1 MHRFLNYF
9 GYDQEADAKHRF
21 TYIINLTSIGLVLL
35 FSVFFLLVVKS
46 LYVNLFTAFTLL
58 MFLLVFPLMKNKM
71 YMAAKIMMLLAFFIQ
86 ESSIVFLWFPRE
98 SNINYF
104 YYIVAPPISFF
115 VSDFSILKER
125 IYIIVANL
133 IAVVLLVASEVY
145 PLMNLV
151 QISDG
156 MIHIFSVMSVLSTI
170 LSITIIFL
178 LLCKQFIEYLQ
189 RFINPCRYRQFNRYC

>member
-1 MHRFLNYF
+1 
-9 GYDQEADAKHRF
+9 
-21 TYIINLTSIGLVLL
+21 
-35 FSVFFLLVVKS
+35 
-46 LYVNLFTAFTLL
+46 

-104 YYIVAPPISFF
+104 YYIVAPISFF

-170 LSITIIFL
+170 LSITIIFFTSM
-178 LLCKQFIEYLQ
+178 QTI
-189 RFINPCRYRQFNRYC
+189 YRVLTKIY